1 MTLSENNG
9 RVGVG
14 VCTQIMISILVWMY
28 SVVFLDDIVEISVEG
43 RFHSNTDANDVISGM
58 PC

>member
-1 MTLSENNG
+1 MRG
-9 RVGVG
+9 VGVG